1 MKGLSMD
8 KNEEM
13 ICDDCGKTFQSSIE
27 VQSPIKHCPKCVEK
41 SQDQMLRIMFGDRD

>member
-1 MKGLSMD
+1 MD
-8 KNEEM
+8 KHEEM

-27 VQSPIKHCPKCVEK
+27 VQSPIKHCSKCVEK